1 MLFGILPN
9 HTSGCTKHNDDWSST
24 DLTCQLARLCEA
36 YLRCGALTT
45 LGETAMAAK
54 KAAKKPAKK
63 AAKKPAAKKTAAKKP
78 AAKKT
83 AAKKPAAKK
92 AAKKPAAKKA
102 AKKA

>member
-9 HTSGCTKHNDDWSST
+9 HTSGCRKHNDDWSSS
-24 DLTCQLARLCEA
+24 DLSCQLARLCEA

-63 AAKKPAAKKTAAKKP
+63 AAKKAAKKP
-78 AAKKT
+78 
-83 AAKKPAAKK
+83 AKK

-102 AKKA
+102 AKKPAKKAAKK

>member
-9 HTSGCTKHNDDWSST
+9 HTSGCRKHNDDWSSSYP
-24 DLTCQLARLCEA
+24 TCQLARLCEA

-63 AAKKPAAKKTAAKKP
+63 AAKKAAKKR
-78 AAKKT
+78 
-83 AAKKPAAKK
+83 
-92 AAKKPAAKKA
+92 
-102 AKKA
+102 

>member
-9 HTSGCTKHNDDWSST
+9 HTSGCRKHNDGWSSSYP
-24 DLTCQLARLCEA
+24 TCQLARLCEA

-63 AAKKPAAKKTAAKKP
+63 AAKKAAKKP
-78 AAKKT
+78 
-83 AAKKPAAKK
+83 AKK

-102 AKKA
+102 AKKPAKKAAKK

>member
-9 HTSGCTKHNDDWSST
+9 HTSGCRKHNDDWSSS
-24 DLTCQLARLCEA
+24 DHTCQLARLCEA

-63 AAKKPAAKKTAAKKP
+63 AAKKAAKKP
-78 AAKKT
+78 
-83 AAKKPAAKK
+83 AKK
-92 AAKKPAAKKA
+92 AAKKPAKKA
-102 AKKA
+102 AKKASKK

>member
-9 HTSGCTKHNDDWSST
+9 HTSGCRKHNDDWSSSYP
-24 DLTCQLARLCEA
+24 TCQLTCLCEA

-63 AAKKPAAKKTAAKKP
+63 AAKKAAKKP
-78 AAKKT
+78 
-83 AAKKPAAKK
+83 AKK

-102 AKKA
+102 AKNPAKKAAKK

>member
-9 HTSGCTKHNDDWSST
+9 HTSGCRKHNDDWSSS
-24 DLTCQLARLCEA
+24 DLSCQLGRRCEA

-63 AAKKPAAKKTAAKKP
+63 AAKK
-78 AAKKT
+78 

-92 AAKKPAAKKA
+92 AAKKPAKKAAKKA
-102 AKKA
+102 AKK

>member
-9 HTSGCTKHNDDWSST
+9 HTSGCRKHNDDWSSSYP
-24 DLTCQLARLCEA
+24 TCQLARLCEA

-63 AAKKPAAKKTAAKKP
+63 AAKK
-78 AAKKT
+78 

-92 AAKKPAAKKA
+92 AAKKPAKKAAKKA
-102 AKKA
+102 AKK

>member
-9 HTSGCTKHNDDWSST
+9 HTSGCRKHNDDWSSSYP
-24 DLTCQLARLCEA
+24 TCQLARLCEA

-63 AAKKPAAKKTAAKKP
+63 AAKKAAKKP
-78 AAKKT
+78 
-83 AAKKPAAKK
+83 AKK

-102 AKKA
+102 AKKPAKKAAKK

>member
-1 MLFGILPN
+1 MPN
-9 HTSGCTKHNDDWSST
+9 HASGCTYHDDDEEDFGFHAS
-24 DLTCQLARLCEA
+24 LFVRVRLN
-36 YLRCGALTT
+36 LRCGALTT

-63 AAKKPAAKKTAAKKP
+63 AAKK
-78 AAKKT
+78 

-102 AKKA
+102 AKKPAKKAAKK

>member
-9 HTSGCTKHNDDWSST
+9 HTSGCRKHNDDRSSSYP
-24 DLTCQLARLCEA
+24 TCQLTCLCEA

-63 AAKKPAAKKTAAKKP
+63 AAKKPAAKKAAKKP
-78 AAKKT
+78 
-83 AAKKPAAKK
+83 AKK
-92 AAKKPAAKKA
+92 AAKK
-102 AKKA
+102 